1 MISVK
6 NEVQGLCE
14 HSVELLNVKPDDMQC
29 NR

>member
-1 MISVK
+1 MIPAQNK
-6 NEVQGLCE
+6 VQTLCE